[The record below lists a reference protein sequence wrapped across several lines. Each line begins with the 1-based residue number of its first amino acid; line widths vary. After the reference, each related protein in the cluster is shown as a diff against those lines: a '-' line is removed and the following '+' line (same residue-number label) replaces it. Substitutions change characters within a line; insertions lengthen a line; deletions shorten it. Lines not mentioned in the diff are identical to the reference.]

1 MWGSK
6 KTPPKPK
13 TLDQMS
19 SEEIKEFQN
28 GIRKETRDALREI
41 DRQIFSSD
49 RIVNDAK
56 RELEAK
62 IKAGADKNI
71 IRMYAKNALS
81 AQNLKDKHLIQ
92 KTKLQSVDFSINQ
105 LLISMKMSKT
115 MGEATK
121 IIQQIN
127 GLANIPE
134 ISKNVQNMQMQMEK
148 HGIVSEM
155 INDAMEELNDDV
167 DVDEKAEELIRQLEE
182 KNKVK
187 SKPAQT
193 NKLIND
199 DLDDKIKN
207 LTL

>member
-13 TLDQMS
+13 TLDQMTT
-19 SEEIKEFQN
+19 EEVKEFQN

-41 DRQIFSSD
+41 DRQIFNAD
-49 RIVNDAK
+49 RLVNEAK
-56 RELEAK
+56 RELETK

-81 AQNLKDKHLIQ
+81 AQNLKDKHMIQ
-92 KTKLQSVDFSINQ
+92 KTKIQSVDYSVNQ

-115 MGEATK
+115 MGDATK

-134 ISKNVQNMQMQMEK
+134 ISKNIESMQMQMEK
-148 HGIVSEM
+148 HGIISEM
-155 INDAMEELNDDV
+155 INDAMDELNDDV
-167 DVDEKAEELIRQLEE
+167 DIDEKAEEMIRQLEE
-182 KNKVK
+182 KNKAK
-187 SKPAQT
+187 TKPAQT
-193 NKLIND
+193 TKITDN
-199 DLDDKIKN
+199 DLDEKIKN
-207 LTL
+207 LSL